1 MPPER
6 AAPRPPFAV
15 VDIGSNS
22 IRLVVYERL
31 CRAPIAL
38 FNEKSVCALGRSLAT
53 TGRLGRPEMDSALH
67 ALRRFA
73 HIASALRADEVE
85 YVATEAVRQAT
96 NGGEFLAEAE
106 RATGRPVTVLSGREE
121 ARLRPW
127 ASPPASTGRTASWA
141 ISAAAASTCP
151 W

>member
-1 MPPER
+1 MLPLP
-6 AAPRPPFAV
+6 AAKQAPFAV

-53 TGRLGRPEMDSALH
+53 TGRLGREEMDSALH

-73 HIASALRADEVE
+73 HIAGALRAGEVE
-85 YVATEAVRQAT
+85 YVATEAVRQCGERPGIPGGGANAPSAT
-96 NGGEFLAEAE
+96 
-106 RATGRPVTVLSGREE
+106 RSSILSGQRRGAH
-121 ARLRPW
+121 ARRW
-127 ASPPASTGRTASWA
+127 A
-141 ISAAAASTCP
+141 
-151 W
+151 